1 MTSLGSQA
9 VKDVYKTALTVVA
22 AFKGDAVRD
31 DLHPVQVQALDD
43 LEAACRFVYDLTAS
57 NTESG
62 LDS

>member
-9 VKDVYKTALTVVA
+9 IKDVYATALSVVA

-57 NTESG
+57 G
-62 LDS
+62 RDK